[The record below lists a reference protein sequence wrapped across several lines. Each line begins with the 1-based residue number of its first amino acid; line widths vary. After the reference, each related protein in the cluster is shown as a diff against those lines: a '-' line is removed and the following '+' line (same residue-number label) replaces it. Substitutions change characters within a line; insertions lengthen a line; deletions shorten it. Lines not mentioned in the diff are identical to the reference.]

1 MQERQTMSENDSADL
16 PVDAQ
21 ITFFYYKDLTAPERF
36 YGETLGFRKTF
47 DKGWVKFF
55 QVTPHSYV
63 GLVDEVHG
71 HHNAL
76 NQTSVML
83 SMQTPRLEDW
93 YERAKQ
99 RGAHFQ
105 CHPDFGN
112 AREKLITG
120 FMLRDPGGYTVEFFR
135 FNGGD

>member
-1 MQERQTMSENDSADL
+1 MSENDNTYL

-55 QVTPHSYV
+55 QLTPYSYV
-63 GLVDEVHG
+63 GLVDEAHG
-71 HHNAL
+71 HHKAL
-76 NQTSVML
+76 DQKSVML
-83 SMQTPRLEDW
+83 SMETPRLEDW
-93 YERAKQ
+93 YEQAKQ

-105 CHPDFGN
+105 SHPDFGSVG
-112 AREKLITG
+112 EKLITG
-120 FMLRDPGGYTVEFFR
+120 FMLSDPGGYTVEFFR
-135 FNGGD
+135 FNRRD